1 MGGSTLRGAALRASA
16 GPRWRVRAYPGA
28 GQRDGPEE
36 AQPRMF
42 TGIVEELGEVISIER
57 FDGAAQ
63 VTVRGPKVTADA
75 QPGDSIAVNG
85 TCLTVTGLS
94 GGGFTADIMAETL
107 NRTGLG
113 GLAPGAPVN
122 LERSL
127 RVGDRLGG
135 HMVQGHVDGVGSVA
149 SRVSGEHWDVVR
161 ITVPPGLARYLV
173 EKGSIAVD
181 GVSLTVSAL
190 GGGPGERPWF
200 EVSLI
205 PATLAATTLGRVQP
219 GSGVNLEA
227 DVIGKYVERM
237 LHSEPAAARS

>member
-1 MGGSTLRGAALRASA
+1 
-16 GPRWRVRAYPGA
+16 
-28 GQRDGPEE
+28 
-36 AQPRMF
+36 MF
-42 TGIVEELGEVISIER
+42 TGIVEELGEVVSVEHL
-57 FDGAAQ
+57 DGAARI
-63 VTVRGPKVTADA
+63 TVRGPRVTADA
-75 QPGDSIAVNG
+75 RPGDSIAVNG

-94 GGGFTADIMAETL
+94 GGDFTADVMAETL
-107 NRTGLG
+107 HRTGLG
-113 GLAPGAPVN
+113 DLAPGSPVN

-135 HMVQGHVDGVGSVA
+135 HLVQGHVDGVGTVV
-149 SRVSGEHWDVVR
+149 SRVPGERWDVVR

-190 GGGPGERPWF
+190 GGGSADPPWF

-219 GSGVNLEA
+219 GGGVNLEA
-227 DVIGKYVERM
+227 DVIGKYVARM
-237 LHSEPAAARS
+237 LHSEATAVRS